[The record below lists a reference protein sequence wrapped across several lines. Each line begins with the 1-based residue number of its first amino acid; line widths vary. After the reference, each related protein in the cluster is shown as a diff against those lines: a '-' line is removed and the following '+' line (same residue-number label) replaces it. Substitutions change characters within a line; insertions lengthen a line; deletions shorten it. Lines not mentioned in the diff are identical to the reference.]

1 MIDWL
6 TISVD
11 LRHKPLPSG
20 RITSI
25 SPDGTIEFDI
35 PKRLKA
41 SGSWNASTQVRSRG
55 FIRDGLATTL
65 ELHGNPSKFLQGHNA
80 FGSDDLG
87 YIAARWVERIC
98 EEFEI
103 EIDQLQLKRIEG
115 GHFKVTRIDI
125 NYMYRVMDSADANT
139 FLQTLAETSGTK
151 YQKALYQKGS
161 VYFNK
166 TSRRFSFVFY
176 RKDEELSVRRKDNR
190 LQFDDETNKLLKDYC
205 KNTVRIELR
214 LLSLELKDKGF
225 KSGADIQEYGIT
237 RLYKEYLSKIKVA
250 GNMKITS
257 EIEHNMPNRLR
268 GTYQLWLSGY
278 DVRSSMSDASYYRHK
293 KELKDNYQIDIS
305 QIRRKAG
312 SNVVSLS
319 RVLELEPLQAPR
331 FLYERNL
338 IVFKRAV

>member
-25 SPDGTIEFDI
+25 HPDGTIEYDI
-35 PKRLKA
+35 PKSLKA
-41 SGSWNASTQVRSRG
+41 SGSWDSSTQVRSRG
-55 FIRDGLATTL
+55 FLADGLATKL

-80 FGSDDLG
+80 FGSDDIG
-87 YIAARWVERIC
+87 YLASLWVQAVC
-98 EEFEI
+98 SEFEI
-103 EIDQLQLKRIEG
+103 DIDPLQLKRIERG
-115 GHFKVTRIDI
+115 FFSVTRIDI

-176 RKDEELSVRRKDNR
+176 RKDEELSVRRKANR
-190 LQFDDETNKLLKDYC
+190 LNFDDETNQMLKDYC
-205 KNTVRIELR
+205 KNTVRAECR

-225 KSGADIQEYGIT
+225 KTGRDIQDYGVSRI
-237 RLYKEYLSKIKVA
+237 YKEYMSKIQVT

-257 EIEHNMPNRLR
+257 KEELNMPNRLR

-278 DVRSSMSDASYYRHK
+278 DVRNSMSDASYFRHK
-293 KELKDNYQIDIS
+293 KELKEGYGIDIS
-305 QIRRKAG
+305 QQRRPAT
-312 SNVVSLS
+312 SNIVSLS
-319 RVLELEPLQAPR
+319 RVLELDPLPAPQ
-331 FLYERNL
+331 FLYDKGL